1 MLPFPECPA
10 AADAVGA
17 LVGAEVRALAPVVH
31 DTLTGIAS
39 CTHLNDLLRAL
50 GGVGD
55 LLVVANGG

>member
-1 MLPFPECPA
+1 
-10 AADAVGA
+10 VGA
-17 LVGAEVRALAPVVH
+17 LVGAEVRSLAPVVH

-55 LLVVANGG
+55 LLALATVR